1 MKRKRSFHVTW
12 THAISLGRTLFE
24 KDAAIQIARW
34 QHSASYWLPAE
45 NGPATTLPI
54 ALSLYKSCGR
64 IDFVILD
71 INLRGTAVFPMAR
84 CLSQDG
90 VPFLFC
96 TGYDDQPVRSEFAGV
111 PHLKKISLPAGLCRD
126 DRPDRSGAAG
136 SFWIVLSHVF
146 AGTALAYVSSYQTK
160 GPYRLILNLQS
171 RG

>member
-1 MKRKRSFHVTW
+1 
-12 THAISLGRTLFE
+12 
-24 KDAAIQIARW
+24 
-34 QHSASYWLPAE
+34 
-45 NGPATTLPI
+45 
-54 ALSLYKSCGR
+54 
-64 IDFVILD
+64 
-71 INLRGTAVFPMAR
+71 MAR

-111 PHLKKISLPAGLCRD
+111 PHLKKNSLPAGLCRD
-126 DRPDRSGAAG
+126 DRPDRSGPAG
-136 SFWIVLSHVF
+136 SFWIVFSHVF